1 MSDVRVLGI
10 EITSPD
16 KILYSKQNIT
26 KLDVVRYYEDV
37 AKYMMPFLDKRLLSV
52 IRCHHGIE
60 GKSFFKKHPTTEK
73 SHLKTFSLGKDEE
86 DYFYL
91 SKQSDI
97 VYQAQMGTIEFHIW
111 ASKIT
116 AVEQPDIMTFD
127 LDPDQNLNIDKL
139 CDAVTKLKDVLD
151 SLKLK
156 SFLKTSGG
164 KGYHILVPFS
174 ANCNFEAFENFA
186 LKVALILEQKW
197 PKLFTTNI
205 RKEERKDK
213 IFVDYLRNGKGA
225 TCVCPYSLRAREGAK
240 ISMPIRWKDLGVIKP
255 DDVDIFN
262 YKNYIKNDAWKNF
275 FKNNQKIYEK

>member
-1 MSDVRVLGI
+1 MSVRVGEI
-10 EITSPD
+10 EITNPE
-16 KILYSKQNIT
+16 KVLYPEQNIT
-26 KLDVVRYYEDV
+26 KLDVARYYEDV
-37 AKYMMPFLDKRLLSV
+37 AKYMMPYLDKRLLSV

-60 GKSFFKKHPTTEK
+60 GKCFFKKHPTTER
-73 SHLKTFSLGKDEE
+73 SHLKTFSFGTDEE

-91 SKQSDI
+91 SKLSDI

-111 ASKIT
+111 ASKVI

-139 CDAVTKLKDVLD
+139 CDAVMKLKAVLD
-151 SLKLK
+151 SLNLK

-186 LKVALILEQKW
+186 LNVAKVLEKTHPQT
-197 PKLFTTNI
+197 FTTNI
-205 RKEERKDK
+205 RKKERKGK

-240 ISMPIRWKDLGVIKP
+240 ISMPIRWEDLGVIKP
-255 DDVDIFN
+255 GDVDILN

>member
-26 KLDVVRYYEDV
+26 KLDVVRYYADV
-37 AKYMMPFLDKRLLSV
+37 AKYMMPYLDKRLLSV

-60 GKSFFKKHPTTEK
+60 GKCFFKKHPTTEK

-164 KGYHILVPFS
+164 KGYHILVPFK
-174 ANCNFEAFENFA
+174 ANCNFDIFENFA
-186 LKVALILEQKW
+186 LNVAKVLEKTHPQT
-197 PKLFTTNI
+197 FTTNI
-205 RKEERKDK
+205 RKKERKGK

-240 ISMPIRWKDLGVIKP
+240 ISMPIRWEDLGVIKP
-255 DDVDIFN
+255 GDVDIFN
-262 YKNYIKNDAWKNF
+262 YKNYIKNNAWRNF
-275 FKNNQKIYEK
+275 FKETQKIHEK